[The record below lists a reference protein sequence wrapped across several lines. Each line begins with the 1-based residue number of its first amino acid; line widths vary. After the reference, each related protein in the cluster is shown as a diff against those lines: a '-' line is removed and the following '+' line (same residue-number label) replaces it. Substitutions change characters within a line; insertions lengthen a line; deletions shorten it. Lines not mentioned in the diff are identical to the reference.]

1 MNNMSFKVNWFF
13 YFICIQLIGFSMVT
27 LSCERKI
34 EKATATNDYQDLI
47 ILFREFRE
55 FQNPTLVNG
64 IPDFTERVMNEQYE
78 GLKVLQNK
86 LSKIDTTGWS
96 IPNQVDYHLVRA
108 EMNGLDFH
116 HRVLR
121 PWSRDPCFYS
131 IRPGMTDPF
140 DVEGVLPEPE
150 SFPLSEN
157 DFQTL
162 EIKLENVLKIYA
174 QAEKNLT
181 NAAGDLA
188 RLAIHFTM
196 EDVQLLNDLEDRLKT
211 YHPGLVTHAEKAR
224 GAVEHYLQWLID
236 NKDSMTEPAGLG
248 IENYNW
254 WLKYVHL
261 VPYTWDEIVNAVHME
276 DNRLYT
282 FLKLEQ
288 NQNRNLPEMNPV
300 TSPQEYHDNVRAAV
314 DHLME
319 FLEEEETFTVQDNL
333 DIEKY
338 WSARKSSF
346 RLGSDALGVLDYFS
360 YYVHREPVPHE
371 AHEGLGHDF
380 EWQRLDNDD
389 REIRGTRRLYF
400 IEWIRDEG
408 WAFALEELL
417 MHAGVLNNRPVR
429 GKEIVYEQAIFRNC
443 RALSDLRMHSRELNL
458 DQAMQFCVDC
468 APHGELLDDS
478 HHLWYEMRTTLRIP
492 GWHMGMVLGKIQIMK
507 LFRDRAKQLGDEFK
521 LNQFLDDFLATGF
534 IPISLVRWEMTGL
547 DDEIKELVQ

>member
-1 MNNMSFKVNWFF
+1 MNNMSFKVNWLSW
-13 YFICIQLIGFSMVT
+13 FISIQMTGFSVVN
-27 LSCERKI
+27 LSCDTKI
-34 EKATATNDYQDLI
+34 EKATTTNDYQDLI
-47 ILFREFRE
+47 ILFREFRD
-55 FQNPTLVNG
+55 FQNPTLVKG
-64 IPDFTERVMNEQYE
+64 IPDFTERAMNEQYG

-86 LSKIDTTGWS
+86 LSTIDTTGWS
-96 IPNQVDYHLVRA
+96 IPNQVDYHLLRA
-108 EMNGLDFH
+108 EMNGLEFQ
-116 HRVLR
+116 HRILR

-131 IRPGMTDPF
+131 IRPGMTDHF
-140 DVEGVLPEPE
+140 SIEGVLPPPE

-162 EIKLENVLKIYA
+162 ETKLENVPKIYA
-174 QAEKNLT
+174 QAQKNLT

-188 RLAIHFTM
+188 RLAIHFTK
-196 EDVQLLNDLEDRLKT
+196 EDVQLLNDLADNLRS
-211 YHPGLVTHAEKAR
+211 YHPKLVLHAQKAR
-224 GAVEHYLQWLID
+224 DSVAHYLQWLIK
-236 NKDSMTEPAGLG
+236 NQDSMTEPAGLG

-254 WLKYVHL
+254 WLKNVHL

-288 NQNRNLPEMNPV
+288 NQNRNLPKMNSV
-300 TSPQEYHDNVRAAV
+300 KSPQEYHDHVREAV
-314 DHLME
+314 DHLMI
-319 FLEEEETFTVQDNL
+319 FLEEEEIFTVQNNL

-346 RLGSDALGVLDYFS
+346 RLGSDALGVPDYFS

-380 EWQRLDNDD
+380 EWQRLANDD

-417 MHAGVLNNRPVR
+417 MHAGVLNNRPAR

-521 LNQFLDDFLATGF
+521 LNQFLDEFLATGF

-547 DDEIKELVQ
+547 DDEIKELVR

>member
-1 MNNMSFKVNWFF
+1 
-13 YFICIQLIGFSMVT
+13 
-27 LSCERKI
+27 
-34 EKATATNDYQDLI
+34 
-47 ILFREFRE
+47 
-55 FQNPTLVNG
+55 
-64 IPDFTERVMNEQYE
+64 MNEQYG

-86 LSKIDTTGWS
+86 LSEIDTTGWS
-96 IPNQVDYHLVRA
+96 IPYQVDYHLLRA
-108 EMNGLDFH
+108 EMNGLEFQ
-116 HRVLR
+116 HRILK

-131 IRPGMTDPF
+131 IRPGMTDHF
-140 DVEGVLPEPE
+140 SIDGVLPHPK
-150 SFPLSEN
+150 SFPLLEN

-162 EIKLENVLKIYA
+162 KTKLENVPKIYA
-174 QAEKNLT
+174 QAQKNLT

-188 RLAIHFTM
+188 RLAIHFTK
-196 EDVQLLNDLEDRLKT
+196 EDVQLLNDLVDRLKT
-211 YHPGLVTHAEKAR
+211 YHPKLVLHAQKAR
-224 GAVEHYLQWLID
+224 DSVEDYLHWLIK
-236 NKDSMTEPAGLG
+236 NQDSMTAPAGLG

-254 WLKYVHL
+254 WLKNVHL

-288 NQNRNLPEMNPV
+288 NQNRDLPKMNSV
-300 TSPQEYHDNVRAAV
+300 KSPQEYHDYVRGAV
-314 DHLME
+314 DHLMK
-319 FLEEEETFTVQDNL
+319 FLEEEEIFTVQDNL

-346 RLGSDALGVLDYFS
+346 RLGSDALGVPDYFS

-380 EWQRLDNDD
+380 EWQRLANDD

-417 MHAGVLNNRPVR
+417 MHAGVLNNRPAR

-458 DQAMQFCVDC
+458 DEAMEFCVDC
-468 APHGELLDDS
+468 APHSELLDDS

-521 LNQFLDDFLATGF
+521 LNQFLDEFLATGF

>member
-1 MNNMSFKVNWFF
+1 MNYMSFKVNWLSW
-13 YFICIQLIGFSMVT
+13 FISIQMIGFSVVN
-27 LSCERKI
+27 LSCDTKI
-34 EKATATNDYQDLI
+34 EKATTTNDYQDLI
-47 ILFREFRE
+47 ILFREFRD
-55 FQNPTLVNG
+55 FQDPTLVNG
-64 IPDFTERVMNEQYE
+64 IPDFTEIAMNEQYG

-86 LSKIDTTGWS
+86 LSEIDTTGWS
-96 IPNQVDYHLVRA
+96 IPYQVDYHLLRA
-108 EMNGLDFH
+108 EMNGLEFQ
-116 HRVLR
+116 HRILK

-140 DVEGVLPEPE
+140 SIEGVLPHPE
-150 SFPLSEN
+150 SFPLLEN

-162 EIKLENVLKIYA
+162 KTKLENVPKIYA
-174 QAEKNLT
+174 QAQNNLT

-188 RLAIHFTM
+188 RLAIHFTK
-196 EDVQLLNDLEDRLKT
+196 EDVQLLN
-211 YHPGLVTHAEKAR
+211 
-224 GAVEHYLQWLID
+224 YLQWLIK
-236 NKDSMTEPAGLG
+236 NQDSMTAPAGLG

-254 WLKYVHL
+254 WLKNVHL

-288 NQNRNLPEMNPV
+288 NQNRDLPKMNSV
-300 TSPQEYHDNVRAAV
+300 KSPQEYHDYVRGAV
-314 DHLME
+314 DHLMK
-319 FLEEEETFTVQDNL
+319 FLEEEEIFTVQDNL

-346 RLGSDALGVLDYFS
+346 RLGSDALGVPDYFS

-380 EWQRLDNDD
+380 EWQRLANDD
-389 REIRGTRRLYF
+389 REIRGIRRLYF

-417 MHAGVLNNRPVR
+417 MHAGVLNNRSAR

-458 DQAMQFCVDC
+458 DEAMEFCVDC
-468 APHGELLDDS
+468 APHSELLDDS

-521 LNQFLDDFLATGF
+521 LNQFLDEFLATGF